1 MRVLVTESKAGAAA
15 PVRTELVLRGHQV
28 FTCHPDGSDDFHCAA
43 VQAASSCPLDLGI
56 VDVLVDVRDED
67 EDFTTREY
75 GVVCA
80 RRSEIPI
87 VVAGPTRPTSAGV
100 ALDSVAVQCAPRDAT
115 DAVES
120 AAALPD
126 AAALHALRTT
136 VRDVLRRRSGE
147 QRALVSL
154 VDHGF
159 YVDVVVSSPAAPDR
173 AARAELEHAVREAL
187 RDHRPDWVHARLVY
201 RHTPMP
207 DATPYNC

>member
-28 FTCHPDGSDDFHCAA
+28 LSCHPDSGDDFHCTAINA
-43 VQAASSCPLDLGI
+43 GGTCPLDLGL

-67 EDFTTREY
+67 YQFTTREY

-80 RRSEIPI
+80 RRVDVPI
-87 VVAGPTRPTSAGV
+87 VIAGPTRPTSAGV
-100 ALDSVAVQCAPRDAT
+100 PLDKVAVQCAPRDVA

-126 AAALHALRTT
+126 AAALHSLRIAI
-136 VRDVLRRRSGE
+136 RDVLRRRTGE
-147 QRALVSL
+147 QRALVS
-154 VDHGF
+154 VIDHGF
-159 YVDVVVSSPAAPDR
+159 YVDVVVRSPATPDR
-173 AARAELEHAVREAL
+173 AARAELEHAIRQAL
-187 RDHRPDWVHARLVY
+187 RDHRSDWVHARLVY

-207 DATPYNC
+207 DPTPYNG